1 MEKVILAIDSGTTSV
16 RAILFDRAGNMLRVS
31 QREFQ
36 QLFPKSGWVEHD
48 PEEIWSVQ
56 KFVIR
61 DVLKKQ
67 GLKAADVAAAGI
79 TNQRETTVV
88 WDKETGIPVY
98 NAIVWQDRRTA
109 GYCDQLKEKG
119 FSETIAQKTGLLI
132 DAYFSAT
139 KIRWILD
146 TIPGAREQA
155 DKGKLAFG
163 TIDTWLIWHM
173 THGKQH
179 VTDFSNASRTL
190 LFNIHTLRWDEELL
204 KIFDIPVSMLPEV
217 KENSGVIGYT
227 VREHFGGEIPIAGM
241 AGDQQA
247 ALFGQ
252 MCLEKGSVKNTYGT
266 GCFAV
271 MNTGETAI
279 RSKHR
284 LLSTIA
290 WKINGKINYALEGS
304 IFIGGAVVQWLRDQL
319 HIIQTA
325 AEIEEIARKVK
336 DNGGVYFVPAFVG
349 LGAPHWDSYAAGTII
364 GITRDTTDAHI
375 ARAALE
381 AIAFQSMDVINTLA
395 EDAGIDITTMKVDGG
410 AAVNNLLMQIQAN
423 VLHKKVIRPKVIET
437 TALGAAYLAGL
448 GTGYWKNID
457 ELKQQWQADKVF
469 EPEKGNYGDIIN
481 NWHKAVERSKNWF

>member
-36 QLFPKSGWVEHD
+36 QLFPKPGWVEHD

-98 NAIVWQDRRTA
+98 NAIVRQDRRTA

-163 TIDTWLIWHM
+163 TIDTWLIWNL
-173 THGKQH
+173 TGGRLAL
-179 VTDFSNASRTL
+179 TDVSNAS
-190 LFNIHTLRWDEELL
+190 F
-204 KIFDIPVSMLPEV
+204 S
-217 KENSGVIGYT
+217 
-227 VREHFGGEIPIAGM
+227 
-241 AGDQQA
+241 
-247 ALFGQ
+247 
-252 MCLEKGSVKNTYGT
+252 
-266 GCFAV
+266 
-271 MNTGETAI
+271 
-279 RSKHR
+279 
-284 LLSTIA
+284 LS
-290 WKINGKINYALEGS
+290 
-304 IFIGGAVVQWLRDQL
+304 
-319 HIIQTA
+319 
-325 AEIEEIARKVK
+325 
-336 DNGGVYFVPAFVG
+336 
-349 LGAPHWDSYAAGTII
+349 
-364 GITRDTTDAHI
+364 
-375 ARAALE
+375 
-381 AIAFQSMDVINTLA
+381 
-395 EDAGIDITTMKVDGG
+395 
-410 AAVNNLLMQIQAN
+410 
-423 VLHKKVIRPKVIET
+423 
-437 TALGAAYLAGL
+437 
-448 GTGYWKNID
+448 
-457 ELKQQWQADKVF
+457 
-469 EPEKGNYGDIIN
+469 
-481 NWHKAVERSKNWF
+481 